1 MCITGVVLMELA
13 EAYRLM
19 DKTIAENLKELEFKK
34 MKTGENE
41 LGYKSEKGLFR
52 VSYDAKTNIMSI
64 ECSYEDKGEDTAY
77 ETISKSLFELDE
89 ADEKECRSFANEV
102 SDEIGSLFATKKKVN
117 LDKIKMPKAVSR
129 SKAKNGVISYDVDS
143 LANRFGVLY
152 PDLKDDIKKNISD
165 YGEFLPETFFQQI
178 GTPRVLDVIK
188 NGTEAERK
196 KLFKM
201 LGEIY
206 EDGTNEVQD
215 VIGVTI
221 LGAMKNDREMM
232 EVADRY
238 MTDYMS
244 GPVHEIN
251 KITAKKNRFTKKLAN
266 PPAYK
271 PRKKKTSML
280 QNALNQQ
287 QPPR

>member
-1 MCITGVVLMELA
+1 MELA

-19 DKTIAENLKELEFKK
+19 DKTIAENIKELEFTK

-52 VSYDAKTNIMSI
+52 VSYDAKTNIMSL

-77 ETISKSLFELDE
+77 ETISKSLFELDS

-102 SDEIGSLFATKKKVN
+102 SDEISSLFATKKKVN

-152 PDLKDDIKKNISD
+152 PDLKEDIKRNISD
-165 YGEFLPETFFQQI
+165 YGEFLPETFFQEI
-178 GTPRVLDVIK
+178 GTPRVLEVIK
-188 NGTEAERK
+188 NGSEAERK

-221 LGAMKNDREMM
+221 LGEMKNDPAMM

-287 QPPR
+287 QQG

>member
-1 MCITGVVLMELA
+1 MELS
-13 EAYRLM
+13 EAYRLL
-19 DKTIAENLKELEFKK
+19 DKTISENIKDLSFKRQNPK
-34 MKTGENE
+34 DEQR
-41 LGYKSEKGLFR
+41 LSYKSEKGLFR
-52 VSYDAKTNIMSI
+52 VVHDGETNIMSI
-64 ECSYEDKGEDTAY
+64 EVAYEDKGEDTAF
-77 ETISKSLFELDE
+77 ETISKSLFELSD
-89 ADEKECRSFANEV
+89 ADERECRSFANEV
-102 SDEIGSLFATKKKVN
+102 SDEIRSIFAARKKVDI
-117 LDKIKMPKAVSR
+117 DKIKMPKAVSR
-129 SKAKNGVISYDVDS
+129 SKAKSGAVSYDVDS

-152 PDLKDDIKKNISD
+152 PDLKDAVKQNISD
-165 YGEFLPETFFQQI
+165 YGEFLPETFFTEI
-178 GTPRVLDVIK
+178 GTPRVLEVIR
-188 NGTEAERK
+188 NGSEAERK

-201 LGEIY
+201 LGEVY

-221 LGAMKNDREMM
+221 LGAMRNDPALM

-251 KITAKKNRFTKKLAN
+251 KITAKKNRLTKRLAN

-271 PRKKKTSML
+271 PKKKKTGIL

-287 QPPR
+287 RR

>member
-1 MCITGVVLMELA
+1 MELS
-13 EAYRLM
+13 EAYRLL
-19 DKTIAENLKELEFKK
+19 DKTISENIKDLSFKRQNPK
-34 MKTGENE
+34 DEE
-41 LGYKSEKGLFR
+41 RLSYKSEKGLFR
-52 VSYDAKTNIMSI
+52 VVHDGETNIMSI
-64 ECSYEDKGEDTAY
+64 EIAYEDKGEDTAF
-77 ETISKSLFELDE
+77 ETISKSLFELSD
-89 ADEKECRSFANEV
+89 ADERECRSFANEV
-102 SDEIGSLFATKKKVN
+102 SDEIRSIFAARKKVDI
-117 LDKIKMPKAVSR
+117 DKIKMPKAVSR
-129 SKAKNGVISYDVDS
+129 SKAKSGAVSYDVDS

-152 PDLKDDIKKNISD
+152 PDLKDAVKQNISD
-165 YGEFLPETFFQQI
+165 YGEFLPETFFTEI
-178 GTPRVLDVIK
+178 GTPRVLEVIR
-188 NGTEAERK
+188 NGSEAERK

-201 LGEIY
+201 LGEVY

-221 LGAMKNDREMM
+221 LGAMKNDPALM

-251 KITAKKNRFTKKLAN
+251 KITARKNRLTKRLAN

-271 PRKKKTSML
+271 PKKKKTGIL

-287 QPPR
+287 RR

>member
-19 DKTIAENLKELEFKK
+19 DKTIAENLKELDFKK

-271 PRKKKTSML
+271 PRKKKTNML

>member
-1 MCITGVVLMELA
+1 MELA

-19 DKTIAENLKELEFKK
+19 DKTLSENIKELDFKK

-41 LGYKSEKGLFR
+41 LGYKSDKGLFR
-52 VSYDAKTNIMSI
+52 VVYDAKSNIMSLD
-64 ECSYEDKGEDTAY
+64 CSYEDKGEDTAY
-77 ETISKSLFELDE
+77 ETISKSLFELQS

-102 SDEIGSLFATKKKVN
+102 SDEIHSLFAVRKKVN

-152 PDLKDDIKKNISD
+152 PDLKDAVKQNISE
-165 YGEFLPETFFQQI
+165 YGEFLPETFFTEI
-178 GTPRVLDVIK
+178 GNKRVLDVIK
-188 NGTEAERK
+188 NGSEAEQK

-201 LGEIY
+201 LGEVY

-215 VIGVTI
+215 IIGVTI
-221 LGAMKNDREMM
+221 LGEMKNDPAMM
-232 EVADRY
+232 EVADKY
-238 MTDYMS
+238 MTEYMS

-251 KITAKKNRFTKKLAN
+251 KITAKKNRYTKKLKN

-271 PRKKKTSML
+271 PKKNKSNML

-287 QPPR
+287 QR

>member
-1 MCITGVVLMELA
+1 MELS
-13 EAYRLM
+13 EAYRLL
-19 DKTIAENLKELEFKK
+19 DKTISENIKDLSFKRQNPK
-34 MKTGENE
+34 DEQR
-41 LGYKSEKGLFR
+41 LSYKSEKGLFR
-52 VSYDAKTNIMSI
+52 VVHDGETNIMSI
-64 ECSYEDKGEDTAY
+64 EIAYEDKGEDTAF
-77 ETISKSLFELDE
+77 ETISKSLFELSD
-89 ADEKECRSFANEV
+89 ADERECRSFANEV
-102 SDEIGSLFATKKKVN
+102 SDEIRSIFAARKKVDI
-117 LDKIKMPKAVSR
+117 DKIKMPKAVSR
-129 SKAKNGVISYDVDS
+129 SKAKSGAVSYDVDS

-152 PDLKDDIKKNISD
+152 PDLKDAVKQNISD
-165 YGEFLPETFFQQI
+165 YGEFLPETFFTEI
-178 GTPRVLDVIK
+178 GTPRVLEVIR
-188 NGTEAERK
+188 NGSEAERK

-201 LGEIY
+201 LGEVY

-221 LGAMKNDREMM
+221 LGAMRNDPALM

-251 KITAKKNRFTKKLAN
+251 KITAKKNRLTKRLAN

-271 PRKKKTSML
+271 PKKKKTGIL

-287 QPPR
+287 RR

>member
-1 MCITGVVLMELA
+1 MELS

-251 KITAKKNRFTKKLAN
+251 KITAKKNKFTKKLAN

>member
-1 MCITGVVLMELA
+1 MELA

-251 KITAKKNRFTKKLAN
+251 KITAKKNKFTKKLAN

>member
-1 MCITGVVLMELA
+1 MELS
-13 EAYRLM
+13 EAYRLL
-19 DKTIAENLKELEFKK
+19 DKTISENIKDLSFKRQNPK
-34 MKTGENE
+34 DEQR
-41 LGYKSEKGLFR
+41 LSYKSEKGLFR
-52 VSYDAKTNIMSI
+52 VVHDGETNIMSI
-64 ECSYEDKGEDTAY
+64 EVAYEDKGEDTAF
-77 ETISKSLFELDE
+77 ETISKSLFELSD
-89 ADEKECRSFANEV
+89 ADERECRSFANEV
-102 SDEIGSLFATKKKVN
+102 SDEIRSIFAARKKVDI
-117 LDKIKMPKAVSR
+117 DKIKMPKAVSR
-129 SKAKNGVISYDVDS
+129 SKAKSGAVSYDVDS

-152 PDLKDDIKKNISD
+152 PDLKDAVKQNISD
-165 YGEFLPETFFQQI
+165 YGEFLPETFFTEI
-178 GTPRVLDVIK
+178 GTPRVLEVIR
-188 NGTEAERK
+188 NGSEAERK

-201 LGEIY
+201 LGEVY

-221 LGAMKNDREMM
+221 LGAMKNDPALM

-251 KITAKKNRFTKKLAN
+251 KITARKNRLTKRLAN

-271 PRKKKTSML
+271 PKKKKTGIL

-287 QPPR
+287 RR

>member
-1 MCITGVVLMELA
+1 MDTKDINADAYSILESEEFDTLLDAVELMAKAQGNLLSLQRSVEELKIMMDNTELSNDDFSLQDNAVLYDAL
-13 EAYRLM
+13 
-19 DKTIAENLKELEFKK
+19 DKVENL
-34 MKTGENE
+34 
-41 LGYKSEKGLFR
+41 
-52 VSYDAKTNIMSI
+52 
-64 ECSYEDKGEDTAY
+64 
-77 ETISKSLFELDE
+77 
-89 ADEKECRSFANEV
+89 
-102 SDEIGSLFATKKKVN
+102 
-117 LDKIKMPKAVSR
+117 
-129 SKAKNGVISYDVDS
+129 VDS

-152 PDLKDDIKKNISD
+152 PDLKDAVKQNISD
-165 YGEFLPETFFQQI
+165 YGEFLPETFFTEI
-178 GTPRVLDVIK
+178 GTPRVLEVIR
-188 NGTEAERK
+188 NGSEAERK

-201 LGEIY
+201 LGEVY

-221 LGAMKNDREMM
+221 LGAMKNDPALM

-251 KITAKKNRFTKKLAN
+251 KITARKNRLTKRLAN

-271 PRKKKTSML
+271 PKKKKTGIL

-287 QPPR
+287 RR

>member
-1 MCITGVVLMELA
+1 MELA

>member
-1 MCITGVVLMELA
+1 MELS
-13 EAYRLM
+13 EAYRLL
-19 DKTIAENLKELEFKK
+19 DKTISENIKDLSFKRQNPK
-34 MKTGENE
+34 DEQR
-41 LGYKSEKGLFR
+41 LSYKSEKGLFR
-52 VSYDAKTNIMSI
+52 VVHDSETNIMSI
-64 ECSYEDKGEDTAY
+64 EVAYEDKGEDTAF
-77 ETISKSLFELDE
+77 ETISKSLFELSD
-89 ADEKECRSFANEV
+89 ADERECRSFANEV
-102 SDEIGSLFATKKKVN
+102 SDEIRSIFAARKKVDI
-117 LDKIKMPKAVSR
+117 DKIKMPKAVSR
-129 SKAKNGVISYDVDS
+129 SKAKSGAVSYDVDS

-152 PDLKDDIKKNISD
+152 PDLKDAVKQNISD
-165 YGEFLPETFFQQI
+165 YGEFLPETFFTEI
-178 GTPRVLDVIK
+178 GTPRVLEVIR
-188 NGTEAERK
+188 NGSEAERK

-201 LGEIY
+201 LGEVY

-221 LGAMKNDREMM
+221 LGAMKNEPALM

-251 KITAKKNRFTKKLAN
+251 KITARKNRLTKRLAN

-271 PRKKKTSML
+271 PKKKKTGIL

-287 QPPR
+287 RR